1 MFSFQDALK
10 KGAHFVMFFAPWC
23 GHCKRLAPIWD
34 KLAED
39 YIKDEKD
46 VVIGKVDCTKETS
59 LCSCKSFLPHN
70 FFRNY
75 QNYDLVTQQCFLSKL
90 NNVAD
95 RAL

>member
-59 LCSCKSFLPHN
+59 LCSCKSFNTCLIIS
-70 FFRNY
+70 
-75 QNYDLVTQQCFLSKL
+75 VSKWVFKAGGGESAGKGL
-90 NNVAD
+90 
-95 RAL
+95 RAP